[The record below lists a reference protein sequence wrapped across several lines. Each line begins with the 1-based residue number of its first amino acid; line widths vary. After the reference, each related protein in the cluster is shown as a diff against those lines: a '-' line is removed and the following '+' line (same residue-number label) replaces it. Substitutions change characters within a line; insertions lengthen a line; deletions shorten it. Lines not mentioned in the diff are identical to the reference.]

1 MDKATTIQLMQ
12 RNSETG
18 RNEPGAETISTYVLA
33 GSLTPANFT
42 ELFDQYLNLGAKGFR
57 EGQQIGLNLRCTHRT
72 LQRLAICFAL
82 GLVIGLSEQQYT
94 DARNETAIEMAKKLA
109 QMVEEGDM
117 PLGLYIYAIQFNK
130 QFKTWSRPKSAP
142 ISFLTKGV

>member
-12 RNSETG
+12 RNPETG
-18 RNEPGAETISTYVLA
+18 RDEPGAETISAYALA
-33 GSLTPANFT
+33 RSMTPENFT
-42 ELFDQYLNLGAKGFR
+42 ALVDQYLNLGAKGFR

-82 GLVIGLSEQQYT
+82 GLITGLSEQERT
-94 DARNETAIEMAKKLA
+94 DARNETAIETAKKLA

-117 PLGLYIYAIQFNK
+117 PLGLYI
-130 QFKTWSRPKSAP
+130 
-142 ISFLTKGV
+142 